1 MLQGVH
7 AALVTPRRDSG
18 SEIDVSAALE
28 LVDFACR
35 SGLDGIVLLG
45 TTGEFIHF
53 DLAERIKLMRLAIK
67 RSTLPVTVNIS
78 HSSLGGAVALA
89 REAAASGA
97 AALLLMPPYFFRYEQ
112 AEIEEFYLRFAAEA
126 GVPLPV
132 LLYNMP
138 AVTTPLELDTLL
150 RLLATGRFAGVKDSS
165 GRMDEFRRMKA
176 ARAQT
181 PFVILI
187 GDDRIY
193 TEARMEGA
201 DGLISGVASTLPE
214 LLVGLANAILSN
226 ATQKRDRLEARLHEF
241 IAWSVRFPFPL
252 ALKEAASLRGLKMGA
267 PACPLAP
274 ATVARLEQFREWF
287 QGWLPVVLEEARG

>member
-1 MLQGVH
+1 MMQGVH

-18 SEIDVSAALE
+18 NEIDVSAALE

-53 DLAERIKLMRLAIK
+53 DLAERVKLMRLAIK
-67 RSTLPVTVNIS
+67 RSALPVTVNIS

-89 REAAASGA
+89 REAASCGA

-126 GVPLPV
+126 GVSLPV

-150 RLLATGRFAGVKDSS
+150 RLLATGRFVGVKDSS
-165 GRMDEFRRMKA
+165 GRMA
-176 ARAQT
+176 ARTQT

-193 TEARMEGA
+193 TEARLEGA

-214 LLVGLANAILSN
+214 LLLGLANAIRSS
-226 ATQKRDRLEARLHEF
+226 AIQKRDRLEARLHEF
-241 IAWSVRFPFPL
+241 IAWAARFPFPL
-252 ALKEAASLRGLKMGA
+252 ALKEAASMRGLKMGA

-274 ATVARLEQFREWF
+274 ATAARLEQFREWF